1 MFFLYFI
8 LCYAFHRFKI
18 FVFCV
23 PTIRHLIKKL
33 KSVLI
38 GVMLIVSQLHCTM
51 VVTTLICIVLD
62 RPLKVNEH
70 LSLKKM
76 SRCSICRELKQVW
89 IISLHNCFFLNSD
102 LFFFPISKV
111 MPGVAS
117 STLLTRTIRIIC
129 NITHRNS
136 IQFNHH
142 DQQQRSRLRHNNT
155 LQSAPPLS
163 VQLLSKLA

>member
-1 MFFLYFI
+1 MSS
-8 LCYAFHRFKI
+8 HRFKI

-23 PTIRHLIKKL
+23 PTTRHLIKKL
-33 KSVLI
+33 KFVLI

-70 LSLKKM
+70 LLLKKM
-76 SRCSICRELKQVW
+76 SQCSICRELKQVW
-89 IISLHNCFFLNSD
+89 IIYLHYCFLLLNSID
-102 LFFFPISKV
+102 LFIFSFQLLKV

-129 NITHRNS
+129 NIIHRNS

-142 DQQQRSRLRHNNT
+142 DQQQRSRLQHNNT
-155 LQSAPPLS
+155 LPSVPPLS
-163 VQLLSKLA
+163 ARLLSNLA

>member
-1 MFFLYFI
+1 MFFIFY
-8 LCYAFHRFKI
+8 YTFHRFKI

-23 PTIRHLIKKL
+23 PTTRHLIKKL

-38 GVMLIVSQLHCTM
+38 GVMLIVSLQHCTM
-51 VVTTLICIVLD
+51 VVTTLICIVLV

-70 LSLKKM
+70 LLLKKM

-89 IISLHNCFFLNSD
+89 IISLHNCFSLNSID
-102 LFFFPISKV
+102 LFFFRISKV

-117 STLLTRTIRIIC
+117 STLLTRTIRTIC
-129 NITHRNS
+129 NTTHRNS

-142 DQQQRSRLRHNNT
+142 DQQQRSRLQHNST
-155 LQSAPPLS
+155 LLS
-163 VQLLSKLA
+163 VPLLFVRLLSKLA